1 MQEKLYTISQIAEEL
16 GTSAQQIR
24 RWEREGLIPPASRRI
39 QRGQRLDRRYT
50 EEDLERLRELR
61 WLFKVGAPTAEEAAE
76 RERRKQEFLAL
87 KSSVQPSAGRL
98 GE

>member
-1 MQEKLYTISQIAEEL
+1 MQEKLYTISQVAEEL

-50 EEDLERLRELR
+50 QEDLDRLRELR
-61 WLFKVGAPTAEEAAE
+61 WLFKVGAPTAEEVAE
-76 RERRKQEFLAL
+76 RERRKREFLAL
-87 KSSVQPSAGRL
+87 KSTVDPAPRRL

>member
-1 MQEKLYTISQIAEEL
+1 MEQLYTISQIAEEL

-39 QRGQRLDRRYT
+39 QRGSRLDRRYT
-50 EEDLERLRELR
+50 ADDLERLRELR

-76 RERRKQEFLAL
+76 RERRKSEFLKLRA
-87 KSSVQPSAGRL
+87 SQESPGPRRL

>member
-1 MQEKLYTISQIAEEL
+1 MEQLYTISQVAEDL

-39 QRGQRLDRRYT
+39 QRGSRLDRRYT
-50 EEDLERLRELR
+50 QEDLDQLRELR

-76 RERRKQEFLAL
+76 RERRKNEFLKLRNA
-87 KSSVQPSAGRL
+87 SEITAPRRL

>member
-1 MQEKLYTISQIAEEL
+1 VEQQLYTISQVAEKL

-24 RWEREGLIPPASRRI
+24 RWEREGLIPPASQRI
-39 QRGQRLDRRYT
+39 QRGARLDRRYT
-50 EEDLERLRELR
+50 QADLDQLIELR

-76 RERRKQEFLAL
+76 RERRKQEFLRL
-87 KSSVQPSAGRL
+87 RSSVEPRSGRL